1 MTQTTY
7 TNRQIWHIAYPI
19 LISLIM
25 EQMIG
30 MTDTAFLGRVGE
42 VELGASAIAGV
53 FYMVIFMVAFGF
65 SIGTQILIAR
75 RNGEENY
82 REIGALFYHGIYFQ
96 VGLAAVMFLLS
107 YFFSP
112 LILERIISSPAVCRA
127 AEDYLH
133 WRVFGAFFSF
143 SAVIFRAF
151 FLGTVQTKTLTLN
164 SIVMVLSNVVF
175 NYILIFGNLGFPALG
190 IAGAAIGS
198 SLLFFILYTRR
209 RVDIRKYGLD
219 RIPRFRADVL
229 RRMLDV
235 SFWTMIQNFFSL
247 ATWFLFFLYIEHLG
261 ERALAVTNI
270 VRSASGI
277 LFMVMMAFAS
287 TCGSLTSN
295 LIGRGHADKV
305 PGLIRQH
312 TRLAYL
318 FVLPLAVL
326 FAAFPHV
333 ILGIYTDMPDLRE
346 AAVPSYRHAGP
357 ARGRRAV
364 AVGDVRH
371 LPRPRPR
378 QRLLPV
384 RVRHG
389 QHPHGARAGA
399 EQPDHLHG
407 LHHVDH
413 PLPAPRRGPV
423 LERGHRLRHLHPA
436 VLLDIP
442 PKGELDRQADLRMDR
457 LEEDIKRG
465 RAFHKERP
473 RTIYMPFSKYFI
485 SICIPTASAA

>member
-1 MTQTTY
+1 MQQTRY

-82 REIGALFYHGIYFQ
+82 REIGQLFYHGIYFQ

-107 YFFSP
+107 YFLSP

-151 FLGTVQTKTLTLN
+151 FLGTVQTRTLTLN
-164 SIVMVLSNVVF
+164 SVVMVLSNVVF
-175 NYILIFGNLGFPALG
+175 NYILIFGNFGFPAMG
-190 IAGAAIGS
+190 IAGAALGS
-198 SLLFFILYTRR
+198 SLAEGVSLLFFILYTRR
-209 RVDIRKYGLD
+209 RVDTRKYGLD
-219 RIPRFRADVL
+219 RIPRFCRGVL
-229 RRMLDV
+229 RRMLNV
-235 SFWTMIQNFFSL
+235 SLWTMIQNFFSL

-270 VRSASGI
+270 VRSASGL

-295 LIGRGHADKV
+295 LIGRGHASEV
-305 PGLIRQH
+305 PHLIHQH
-312 TRLAYL
+312 IRLAYL
-318 FVLPLAVL
+318 FVMPLALLFVL
-326 FAAFPHV
+326 CPQL
-333 ILGIYTDMPDLRE
+333 ILGIYTDMADLRE
-346 AAVPSYRHAGP
+346 AAIPSLWVMCASYLLIIP
-357 ARGRRAV
+357 ANVYFQSVSGTGNTRTALALELSSLVLYTAYITWTILILRLDV
-364 AVGDVRH
+364 ALCWTSEMVYGIFI
-371 LPRPRPR
+371 
-378 QRLLPV
+378 LLFCW
-384 RVRHG
+384 
-389 QHPHGARAGA
+389 
-399 EQPDHLHG
+399 LYI
-407 LHHVDH
+407 
-413 PLPAPRRGPV
+413 RRGHWA
-423 LERGHRLRHLHPA
+423 GKQ
-436 VLLDIP
+436 I
-442 PKGELDRQADLRMDR
+442 
-457 LEEDIKRG
+457 
-465 RAFHKERP
+465 
-473 RTIYMPFSKYFI
+473 
-485 SICIPTASAA
+485 

>member
-1 MTQTTY
+1 MQQTPY

-82 REIGALFYHGIYFQ
+82 QAIGQLFYHGIYFQ
-96 VGLAAVMFLLS
+96 VCLAAVMFLLS
-107 YFFSP
+107 YFLSP

-198 SLLFFILYTRR
+198 SLAEGVSLVFFILYTRR
-209 RVDIRKYGLD
+209 RIDIRKYGLD
-219 RIPRFRADVL
+219 RIPRFCPDVL

-247 ATWFLFFLYIEHLG
+247 GTWFLFFLYIEHLG

-277 LFMVMMAFAS
+277 LFMVRTRCRGSSAS
-287 TCGSLTSN
+287 IRAWPTSLCCPWPYCSPSSPTSSWASIPICRTCARRPSRRCGSCVPPTWYWFPPMSTSS
-295 LIGRGHADKV
+295 
-305 PGLIRQH
+305 PC
-312 TRLAYL
+312 
-318 FVLPLAVL
+318 
-326 FAAFPHV
+326 
-333 ILGIYTDMPDLRE
+333 
-346 AAVPSYRHAGP
+346 P
-357 ARGRRAV
+357 ARATP
-364 AVGDVRH
+364 A
-371 LPRPRPR
+371 
-378 QRLLPV
+378 
-384 RVRHG
+384 
-389 QHPHGARAGA
+389 
-399 EQPDHLHG
+399 QP
-407 LHHVDH
+407 
-413 PLPAPRRGPV
+413 
-423 LERGHRLRHLHPA
+423 
-436 VLLDIP
+436 
-442 PKGELDRQADLRMDR
+442 
-457 LEEDIKRG
+457 
-465 RAFHKERP
+465 
-473 RTIYMPFSKYFI
+473 S
-485 SICIPTASAA
+485 CWN

>member
-1 MTQTTY
+1 MQQTRY

-82 REIGALFYHGIYFQ
+82 REIGQLFYHGIYFQ
-96 VGLAAVMFLLS
+96 VALAAVMFLLS
-107 YFFSP
+107 YFLSP

-151 FLGTVQTKTLTLN
+151 FLGTVQTRTLTLN
-164 SIVMVLSNVVF
+164 SVVMVLSNVVF
-175 NYILIFGNLGFPALG
+175 NYILIFGNFGFPAMG
-190 IAGAAIGS
+190 IAGAALGS
-198 SLLFFILYTRR
+198 SLAEGVSLLFFILYTRR
-209 RVDIRKYGLD
+209 RVDTRKYGLD
-219 RIPRFRADVL
+219 RIPRFCRGVL
-229 RRMLDV
+229 RRMLNV
-235 SFWTMIQNFFSL
+235 SLWTMIQNFFSL

-270 VRSASGI
+270 VRSASGL

-295 LIGRGHADKV
+295 LIGRGHASEV
-305 PGLIRQH
+305 PHLIHQH
-312 TRLAYL
+312 IRLAYL
-318 FVLPLAVL
+318 FVMPLALLFVL
-326 FAAFPHV
+326 CPQL
-333 ILGIYTDMPDLRE
+333 ILGIYTDMADLRE
-346 AAVPSYRHAGP
+346 AAIPSLWVMCASYLLIVPANVYFQSVSGTGNTRTALALELSSLVLYTAYITWTILILRLD
-357 ARGRRAV
+357 V
-364 AVGDVRH
+364 ALCWTSEMVYGIFI
-371 LPRPRPR
+371 
-378 QRLLPV
+378 LLFCW
-384 RVRHG
+384 
-389 QHPHGARAGA
+389 
-399 EQPDHLHG
+399 LYI
-407 LHHVDH
+407 
-413 PLPAPRRGPV
+413 RRGHWA
-423 LERGHRLRHLHPA
+423 GKQ
-436 VLLDIP
+436 I
-442 PKGELDRQADLRMDR
+442 
-457 LEEDIKRG
+457 
-465 RAFHKERP
+465 
-473 RTIYMPFSKYFI
+473 
-485 SICIPTASAA
+485 

>member
-1 MTQTTY
+1 MQQTRY

-82 REIGALFYHGIYFQ
+82 REIGQLFYHGIYFQ

-107 YFFSP
+107 YFLSP

-151 FLGTVQTKTLTLN
+151 FLGTVQTRTLTLN
-164 SIVMVLSNVVF
+164 SVVMVLSNVVF
-175 NYILIFGNLGFPALG
+175 NYILIFGNFGFPAMG
-190 IAGAAIGS
+190 IAGAALGS
-198 SLLFFILYTRR
+198 SLAEGVSLLFFILYTRR
-209 RVDIRKYGLD
+209 RVDTRKYGLD
-219 RIPRFRADVL
+219 RIPRFCRGVL
-229 RRMLDV
+229 RRMLNV
-235 SFWTMIQNFFSL
+235 SLWTMIQNFFSL

-270 VRSASGI
+270 VRSASGL

-295 LIGRGHADKV
+295 LIGRGHASEV
-305 PGLIRQH
+305 PHLIHQH
-312 TRLAYL
+312 IRLAYL
-318 FVLPLAVL
+318 FVMPLALLFVL
-326 FAAFPHV
+326 CPQL
-333 ILGIYTDMPDLRE
+333 ILGIYTDMADLRE
-346 AAVPSYRHAGP
+346 AATPSLWVMCASYLLIVPANVYFQSVSGTGNTRTALALELSSLVLYTAYITWTILILRLD
-357 ARGRRAV
+357 V
-364 AVGDVRH
+364 ALCWTSEMVYGIFI
-371 LPRPRPR
+371 
-378 QRLLPV
+378 LLFCW
-384 RVRHG
+384 
-389 QHPHGARAGA
+389 
-399 EQPDHLHG
+399 LYI
-407 LHHVDH
+407 
-413 PLPAPRRGPV
+413 RRGHWA
-423 LERGHRLRHLHPA
+423 GKQ
-436 VLLDIP
+436 I
-442 PKGELDRQADLRMDR
+442 
-457 LEEDIKRG
+457 
-465 RAFHKERP
+465 
-473 RTIYMPFSKYFI
+473 
-485 SICIPTASAA
+485 

>member
-1 MTQTTY
+1 MTQTSY
-7 TNRQIWHIAYPI
+7 SNKEIWRIAYPI

-75 RNGEENY
+75 RNGEGNC
-82 REIGALFYHGIYFQ
+82 REIGQLFYHGIYFQ
-96 VGLAAVMFLLS
+96 TCLALVMFLLS
-107 YFFSP
+107 YFLSP

-175 NYILIFGNLGFPALG
+175 NYLLIFGNLGLPALG

-198 SLLFFILYTRR
+198 SLAEGVSLLFFILYTRR
-209 RVDIRKYGLD
+209 RIDIRKYGLD
-219 RIPRFRADVL
+219 RIPRFCAGVL

-235 SFWTMIQNFFSL
+235 SFWTMVQNFFSL
-247 ATWFLFFLYIEHLG
+247 GTWFLFFLYIEHLG

-270 VRSASGI
+270 VRSVSGI

-295 LIGRGHADKV
+295 LIGRGHSDKV

-312 TRLAYL
+312 IRLAYL
-318 FVLPLAVL
+318 LVLPLALL
-326 FAAFPHV
+326 FALFPHPV
-333 ILGIYTDMPDLRE
+333 LSIYTDMADLRE
-346 AAVPSYRHAGP
+346 AAVPSLWVMCAAYLVLVP
-357 ARGRRAV
+357 ANVYFQSVSGTGNTRTALMLELTALVIYTAYITYTILVLRLDVALCWTSETVYGICILLFCWLYIRRGRW
-364 AVGDVRH
+364 VG
-371 LPRPRPR
+371 R
-378 QRLLPV
+378 Q
-384 RVRHG
+384 
-389 QHPHGARAGA
+389 
-399 EQPDHLHG
+399 
-407 LHHVDH
+407 
-413 PLPAPRRGPV
+413 
-423 LERGHRLRHLHPA
+423 
-436 VLLDIP
+436 I
-442 PKGELDRQADLRMDR
+442 
-457 LEEDIKRG
+457 
-465 RAFHKERP
+465 
-473 RTIYMPFSKYFI
+473 
-485 SICIPTASAA
+485 

>member
-1 MTQTTY
+1 MQQTRY
-7 TNRQIWHIAYPI
+7 TDRQIWHIAYPI

-25 EQMIG
+25 EQLIG

-82 REIGALFYHGIYFQ
+82 RAIGQLFYHGIYFQ
-96 VGLAAVMFLLS
+96 VCLAAVMFLLS
-107 YFFSP
+107 YFLSP
-112 LILERIISSPAVCRA
+112 MILERIISSPDVCRA

-175 NYILIFGNLGFPALG
+175 NYILIFGNFGFPALG

-198 SLLFFILYTRR
+198 SLAEGVSLLFFIIYTRR

-219 RIPRFRADVL
+219 RMPRFCADVL

-295 LIGRGHADKV
+295 LIGRSHSDKV

-312 TRLAYL
+312 IRLAYL

-326 FAAFPHV
+326 FAIFPHL
-333 ILGIYTDMPDLRE
+333 ILSIYTDMPDLRE
-346 AAVPSYRHAGP
+346 AAVPSLWMMCATYLALVP
-357 ARGRRAV
+357 ANVYFQSVSGTGNTRTA
-364 AVGDVRH
+364 
-371 LPRPRPR
+371 L
-378 QRLLPV
+378 
-384 RVRHG
+384 
-389 QHPHGARAGA
+389 
-399 EQPDHLHG
+399 
-407 LHHVDH
+407 
-413 PLPAPRRGPV
+413 V
-423 LERGHRLRHLHPA
+423 LELSSL
-436 VLLDIP
+436 
-442 PKGELDRQADLRMDR
+442 
-457 LEEDIKRG
+457 
-465 RAFHKERP
+465 
-473 RTIYMPFSKYFI
+473 TIYTAYITWTILFLRLDVALCWSADIVYGVFILLFCYLYIKYGKWVGRQI
-485 SICIPTASAA
+485 